1 MKLIK
6 LTALLLFTIS
16 IIVFLVF
23 IAKRWMDSSPLFIIR
38 NTEVKGNELITEKSI
53 VSLVDINSN
62 MRIFNIDKNNIKDK
76 ITTNPF
82 VKNVSIKRIFPST
95 ISIKIREKTP
105 LAFVISKENYI
116 LSEMGELLPMPE
128 QIRVYDI
135 PTITGIKNIEARV
148 KNNEIIEELKI
159 SSEILNLLKN
169 AEINL
174 YYDISEINFKDS
186 DLMIF
191 YLYEKAIPVFLN
203 KTDLY
208 RKLCYF
214 SQFLE
219 YAKFEK
225 LLENTKYIN
234 LCYEDQ
240 IIMKE

>member
-16 IIVFLVF
+16 IIICLVFL
-23 IAKRWMDSSPLFIIR
+23 AKRWMDSSPLFIIR

-82 VKNVSIKRIFPST
+82 VKEVSIKRIFPST

-105 LAFVISKENYI
+105 LAFVVSKKNYI

-135 PTITGIKNIEARV
+135 PTITGIKNIEERV
-148 KNNEIIEELKI
+148 KGNEIIEELKI
-159 SSEILNLLKN
+159 SSEILNLLKK
-169 AEINL
+169 AEISL
-174 YYDISEINFKDS
+174 YYDISEINFENP

-203 KTDLY
+203 NTDLY
-208 RKLCYF
+208 RKLRYF

-219 YAKFEK
+219 FAKFEK
-225 LLENTKYIN
+225 LLTNIKYIN
-234 LCYEDQ
+234 LCHKDQ